1 MFSLPFFEQFCWC
14 TLPIFSS
21 TCHEYC
27 QGTCSICVVN
37 HDPSQNRRNADLS
50 NAWEHWKLE
59 LAPGG
64 CIFHGTVS
72 CLERFAFWSFYL
84 PFLWCEIFDY
94 FFSSR
99 SLKMREKIYQFC
111 SVCIFFEGS
120 LFTFQFL
127 NEKFTI
133 MFFWHN
139 CEIYYSKIEK

>member
-27 QGTCSICVVN
+27 PGTCSIYVVN

-84 PFLWCEIFDY
+84 PFLNLILNHWKILDPGCWIVLSANPVVRLVCKSSDRLSKM
-94 FFSSR
+94 FSWTWDRHFHDRWVSR
-99 SLKMREKIYQFC
+99 L
-111 SVCIFFEGS
+111 V
-120 LFTFQFL
+120 
-127 NEKFTI
+127 
-133 MFFWHN
+133 
-139 CEIYYSKIEK
+139 

>member
-27 QGTCSICVVN
+27 PGTCSICVVN

-84 PFLWCEIFDY
+84 PFLRCEIFD
-94 FFSSR
+94 FFLYSR
-99 SLKMREKIYQFC
+99 SLKTREKYISFAQFVHFLRE
-111 SVCIFFEGS
+111 VCL
-120 LFTFQFL
+120 LFNFWMI
-127 NEKFTI
+127 KFTI
-133 MFFWHN
+133 MLFLT
-139 CEIYYSKIEK
+139 